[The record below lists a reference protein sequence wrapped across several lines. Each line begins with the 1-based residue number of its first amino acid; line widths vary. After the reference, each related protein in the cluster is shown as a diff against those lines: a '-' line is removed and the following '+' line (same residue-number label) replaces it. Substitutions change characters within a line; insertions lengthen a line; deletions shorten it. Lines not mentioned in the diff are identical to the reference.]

1 MRWIVYYAP
10 VHYFLLGAGC
20 WLIMEVA
27 HALP

>member
-10 VHYFLLGAGC
+10 VHYFLLGAGS

-27 HALP
+27 NGVN

>member
-10 VHYFLLGAGC
+10 VHYFLLGAGS

-27 HALP
+27 KSA